1 MSLGDPSAEP
11 VTRPSP
17 HPGRLRGLLILG
29 CLALVWW
36 AVWLFDPRNQPGTIF
51 FAIVA
56 GTQLV
61 DLLAVLGFWHAIWPP
76 TRAQAPVA
84 PLPRRAPLGAVRPLA
99 RPCLHRR
106 RGPWPTGRD
115 GRADPRG
122 RAVGAR
128 PAPRLPRGSLPA
140 TRPPLA
146 GRLARRQTA
155 EPWIRRA
162 QRADRFP
169 LLCHL

>member
-1 MSLGDPSAEP
+1 MSLGDPSAEA

-61 DLLAVLGFWHAIWPP
+61 DLLAVLGFWHAIWPRMRP
-76 TRAQAPVA
+76 EAPFA
-84 PLPRRAPLGAVRPLA
+84 PLP
-99 RPCLHRR
+99 
-106 RGPWPTGRD
+106 
-115 GRADPRG
+115 GRASIVVVPHGQPAEMVEQTLEAALSVRG
-122 RAVGAR
+122 RHRVFLADPYQR
-128 PAPRLPRGSLPA
+128 PDLRW
-140 TRPPLA
+140 LA
-146 GRLARRQTA
+146 G
-155 EPWIRRA
+155 W
-162 QRADRFP
+162 
-169 LLCHL
+169 